1 MSSRPGI
8 VTDHLHRRPRDLEVT
23 RHRRHGLALD
33 QPGADDL
40 LLRFGGLGRRPMCVP
55 AALARCFFSLDE
67 SPRLAQRAWAATVA
81 DTTALLPR
89 H

>member
-1 MSSRPGI
+1 
-8 VTDHLHRRPRDLEVT
+8 
-23 RHRRHGLALD
+23 
-33 QPGADDL
+33 
-40 LLRFGGLGRRPMCVP
+40 MCVP

-81 DTTALLPR
+81 DTTALLAR